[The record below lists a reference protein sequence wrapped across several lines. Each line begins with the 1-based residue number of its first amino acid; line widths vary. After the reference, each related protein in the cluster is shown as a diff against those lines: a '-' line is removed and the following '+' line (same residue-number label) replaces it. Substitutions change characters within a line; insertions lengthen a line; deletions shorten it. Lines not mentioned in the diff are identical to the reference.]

1 MANLTL
7 AILLLQEKL
16 GVGSFCTKVSAEDND
31 GETDAKKNRSFGEGP
46 PAIFREKFPSE
57 TRISATHR
65 AAAVICQTTVPT
77 GNMQLGFNIHNG

>member
-31 GETDAKKNRSFGEGP
+31 GKTDAKKNRSFGEGP
-46 PAIFREKFPSE
+46 PAIF
-57 TRISATHR
+57 
-65 AAAVICQTTVPT
+65 
-77 GNMQLGFNIHNG
+77 